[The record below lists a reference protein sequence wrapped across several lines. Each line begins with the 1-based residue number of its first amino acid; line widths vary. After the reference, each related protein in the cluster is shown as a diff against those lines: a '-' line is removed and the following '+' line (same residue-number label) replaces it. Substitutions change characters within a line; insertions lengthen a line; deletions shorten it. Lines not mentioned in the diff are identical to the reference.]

1 MDNLIKFQ
9 NIKGKSESLLTVI
22 VWDYNKGELEN
33 LVKKKLDLIKKIKD
47 TVKRKMIN
55 DRLYNFLTFLEK
67 EGSTLNN
74 IYLVDDDVESYKLSK
89 KEISTLKKY
98 GIRNLYYENDDHFKI
113 DYIIKLFTDFTFFKV
128 GELNNKKLCI
138 EEINS
143 TKRLT
148 LENKNISNQSEL
160 LDVSKNLDLLHG
172 VSSMLKS
179 LNSVVSTFNKK
190 LSRDEILDEINKVI
204 MKDNHKRLQNLIDN
218 ILNPSYD
225 GKIFMGKKETD
236 KFYDMYA
243 IKNLFIYEKDYDEF
257 IKNKEDINFEVT
269 KIEELSVGD
278 VGSTLSKSYGNF
290 IGELYYAMS

>member
-9 NIKGKSESLLTVI
+9 NIKGKSESLLTII

-67 EGSTLNN
+67 ESSTLNN
-74 IYLVDDDVESYKLSK
+74 IYLVDDDVESYKLNK

-113 DYIIKLFTDFTFFKV
+113 GYIIKLFTDFTFFKV

>member
-22 VWDYNKGELEN
+22 VWDYKKGELEN

-47 TVKRKMIN
+47 TVKRKIIN

-67 EGSTLNN
+67 EGSILNN
-74 IYLVDDDVESYKLSK
+74 IYLVDDDVESYNLNK

-148 LENKNISNQSEL
+148 LENKNISNQCEL
-160 LDVSKNLDLLHG
+160 LDISKNLDLLHG
-172 VSSMLKS
+172 VSSILKNFS
-179 LNSVVSTFNKK
+179 SNLNTFNKK
-190 LSRDEILDEINKVI
+190 LTRDEILDEINKVI
-204 MKDNHKRLQNLIDN
+204 MKENHKKLQNLIDN

-225 GKIFMGKKETD
+225 GKIFIGRKETD

-243 IKNLFIYEKDYDEF
+243 IKTLFVHNDEYEKF
-257 IKNKEDINFEVT
+257 FKSKEDINFEIV

-278 VGSTLSKSYGNF
+278 AGSVLSKSYGNY